1 MQCAGLNRLNELNR
15 LNREDVFAACEIL
28 SATAKTQKDI
38 MKKQMKHKNGNGQA
52 SHRIRIEFTLPTA
65 SEVAIAGT
73 FNDWRPDATQM
84 VSLGD
89 GRWLKE
95 LALSPGVYEYRLVVD
110 GAWMADPRAGETAPN
125 PFGGVN
131 SVLKVN

>member
-1 MQCAGLNRLNELNR
+1 MSEAKKGVKSENYFRHGL
-15 LNREDVFAACEIL
+15 
-28 SATAKTQKDI
+28 ATQDSKDN
-38 MKKQMKHKNGNGQA
+38 MKKQMKHQNGNGQTA
-52 SHRIRIEFTLPTA
+52 RRIRIEFTHRTA

-84 VSLGD
+84 VALGG

-110 GAWMADPRAGETAPN
+110 GAWMADP
-125 PFGGVN
+125 
-131 SVLKVN
+131 